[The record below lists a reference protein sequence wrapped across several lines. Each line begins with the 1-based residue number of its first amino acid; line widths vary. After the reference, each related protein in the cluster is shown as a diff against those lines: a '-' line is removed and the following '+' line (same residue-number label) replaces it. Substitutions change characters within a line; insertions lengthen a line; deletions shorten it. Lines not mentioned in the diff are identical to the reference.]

1 MKTLYL
7 ITVIFFNTLGE
18 PVILDGWHPL
28 EVSTMERCEEGAEN
42 VREYIDMLMR
52 DGGLP
57 DHTRFEVTCDIMQ
70 SQEIKIS

>member
-1 MKTLYL
+1 MKTLYF

-28 EVSTMERCEEGAEN
+28 EVPTMERCEAGAEN

-57 DHTRFEVTCDIMQ
+57 DYTRFEVTCDIMQ